1 MNSRK
6 WQPAFLFVISFHLG
20 YDKMCRAEV
29 LIHLRFL
36 LYTFLISFLPIL
48 DLVFKT
54 FQFTAFETIPY
65 LYICPLDSVTNG
77 QTSIMVVA
85 GGKVRFQG
93 NKTFPFNENFVL
105 TSQQGKWK
113 IASNT
118 FRYFEWPIL
127 RWTIRWKDTHD
138 YELGKRNIIF
148 EVFRELYVTRLTYQ
162 IRWRLNVC
170 AFGREKRPTLKKHYL
185 FSKWFCYVEEPPQ

>member
-1 MNSRK
+1 MSSHSAKTKDYILKLDQACSAAEEFQKLFYESFDKRRTVLDKLYMETATMVWNGNLVEGSK
-6 WQPAFLFVISFHLG
+6 EIVKFLETLPVSEHTIDLLDCHPILG

-118 FRYFEWPIL
+118 FRYFE
-127 RWTIRWKDTHD
+127 
-138 YELGKRNIIF
+138 
-148 EVFRELYVTRLTYQ
+148 
-162 IRWRLNVC
+162 
-170 AFGREKRPTLKKHYL
+170 
-185 FSKWFCYVEEPPQ
+185 